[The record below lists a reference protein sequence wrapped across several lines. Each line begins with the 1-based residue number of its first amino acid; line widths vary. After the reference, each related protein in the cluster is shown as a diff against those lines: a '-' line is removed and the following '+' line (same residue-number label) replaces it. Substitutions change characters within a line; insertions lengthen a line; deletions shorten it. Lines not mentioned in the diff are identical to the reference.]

1 VLIAVLAAPFI
12 GERMTLRRT
21 VGLLM
26 AIARVGRGSLGAELG
41 RNQVLGPRAQ
51 AGADV
56 IARDGEIG
64 TVICNAAHHEMHAR
78 VDAWAMA
85 SPVWPDAEIALHL
98 ADEVTRSRVKALRS
112 IISAASSG
120 VKTKRK

>member
-41 RNQVLGPRAQ
+41 RNQVLGPRTQ

-56 IARDGEIG
+56 IARDDEIG
-64 TVICNAAHHEMHAR
+64 TVICNAAHHEMQMR
-78 VDAWAMA
+78 VSVHGRW
-85 SPVWPDAEIALHL
+85 PVQSGLTPRSLSIWP
-98 ADEVTRSRVKALRS
+98 TR
-112 IISAASSG
+112 
-120 VKTKRK
+120 